1 LVAISASALVI
12 AASTDVE
19 MTNENVGVLVKEKK
33 GDDEQHKKDRLSAS
47 SMEIL
52 ISKNLFDNYV
62 YNIECFLCSVG
73 Q

>member
-1 LVAISASALVI
+1 
-12 AASTDVE
+12 
-19 MTNENVGVLVKEKK
+19 MGNENVGVLVKEKK
-33 GDDEQHKKDRLSAS
+33 GDDEQRKKDRLSAS

-62 YNIECFLCSVG
+62 YNIECCLCSVG